1 MMTKQLGNTSVGT
14 DNADFTTNL
23 VQPAIAVAWDGWVTV
38 LNTVSDDLVFYK
50 FNDINSDT
58 INDQL
63 VIEWNNVHHFN
74 NPIPG
79 DATYQMILDLN
90 TGTQNGNIISNYTN
104 LSL

>member
-1 MMTKQLGNTSVGT
+1 MTKQLGNTSVGT
-14 DNADFTTNL
+14 DNDDLTTKL
-23 VQPAIAVAWDGWVTV
+23 VQPVIAKAWDDWV
-38 LNTVSDDLVFYK
+38 DDLVFYK
-50 FNDINSDT
+50 FNDINSDI

-74 NPIPG
+74 NPISG
-79 DATYQMILDLN
+79 DATYQTILDLN